1 MAAVSP
7 ILHLNASM
15 KDARRLMEIH
25 KDVGGTG
32 QGRRYGLDVLNKS
45 GVMFVAAAWEAFVEE
60 AAAQAIDHFLKEAT
74 SHADIPL
81 PIRKATAKGLEEHK
95 NELKVWDLA
104 GDGWKTVVTTY
115 RDQVIKEEIATF
127 NTPKPHNVDTLYK
140 KLLGIDSICASWHWQ
155 GMSAAAAQKKLK
167 QFIETRGAIAHHG
180 DLDSSITKS
189 YVEDHR
195 KFINRLAVRTANT
208 IRAEIKDKIG
218 SNPWPSAKYGKFR

>member
-1 MAAVSP
+1 MATVSP

-15 KDARRLMEIH
+15 KDARRLMQIH
-25 KDVGGTG
+25 KDVGGMG

-60 AAAQAIDHFLKEAT
+60 VATQAIDHFLKKAK
-74 SHADIPL
+74 SHDVIPL

-115 RDQVIKEEIATF
+115 RDQVIREEIATF

-140 KLLGIDSICASWHWQ
+140 KLLGIDSVSNSWHWQ
-155 GMSAAAAQKKLK
+155 GMSVVAAREKLK
-167 QFIETRGAIAHHG
+167 KFIETRGAIAHHG
-180 DLDSSITKS
+180 DLEFSITKS

-195 KFINRLAVRTANT
+195 KFINRLAVRTSNT
-208 IRAEIKDKIG
+208 IRAEIKGSIG
-218 SNPWPSAKYGKFR
+218 SHPWPSARYGKFR